1 MTLFVTSKSY
11 RYFDI
16 IFYYWYY
23 FAETST
29 IGNGDYY
36 SLVRKK
42 VRPFSLV
49 WFETSTVLKYHFST
63 VAIRK
68 FQMETKS
75 ANITVPLLLEQK
87 KRIELNISAR
97 AVEQTLLWTW
107 VNYKNILIL
116 FRPMSKYSININIKI
131 HPSLKYEGLP
141 YLLKYLTTFF
151 DVKHYLHLLYLTY
164 SNKSIK

>member
-1 MTLFVTSKSY
+1 MAYNLKYYLTLFVTSLSY
-11 RYFDI
+11 RYFGI

-36 SLVRKK
+36 SLVGKK

-49 WFETSTVLKYHFST
+49 WFETSTVLKNHFST

-68 FQMETKS
+68 FQMDTKS

-87 KRIELNISAR
+87 K
-97 AVEQTLLWTW
+97 
-107 VNYKNILIL
+107 
-116 FRPMSKYSININIKI
+116 KYGETFLQGQWSRTFSG
-131 HPSLKYEGLP
+131 HE
-141 YLLKYLTTFF
+141 LTT
-151 DVKHYLHLLYLTY
+151 K
-164 SNKSIK
+164 II

>member
-1 MTLFVTSKSY
+1 MTLFVTSLSY
-11 RYFDI
+11 QYFGI

-63 VAIRK
+63 VAIRI
-68 FQMETKS
+68 FQMDTKS

-87 KRIELNISAR
+87 KVWRNISAR
-97 AVEQTLLWTW
+97 TVEQTLLWTW
-107 VNYKNILIL
+107 VDYKNNLIWFL
-116 FRPMSKYSININIKI
+116 SKYSVELNNWNT
-131 HPSLKYEGLP
+131 PLPQSLKAYR
-141 YLLKYLTTFF
+141 
-151 DVKHYLHLLYLTY
+151 TY
-164 SNKSIK
+164 WNIWQNFLM